1 MDFLA
6 EQSAFINAQ
15 VIPWVLRLVM
25 LGLGLSLTLADFKR
39 VIAFPK
45 AISIALIAQL
55 IGLPLTAFVL
65 IWIFNPAPAVAVGLI
80 ILAICPSGV
89 TSNAFT
95 FASRGDISLSV
106 TLTAV
111 TSTIT
116 VFTIPFLTFFALKT
130 FMDVA
135 ERPELP
141 VFQMFK
147 NLFFMTVLPVALGMV
162 IRYYKPEIA
171 KKAEEPIRKLV
182 LYLLYI
188 VLGLGLLSSWEVI
201 VSEIT
206 SIGLLVITM
215 NLLTMALGFWL
226 AKWFSLSA
234 PQVVTITYEVGVQNL
249 ALAFAITFNILQNPA
264 LAVSA
269 LIYAAIMPATA
280 LIFIRFARKMIESE
294 EAEQAVSRFGSYP
307 GLRPHT

>member
-1 MDFLA
+1 
-6 EQSAFINAQ
+6 
-15 VIPWVLRLVM
+15 M

-65 IWIFNPAPAVAVGLI
+65 VWIFDPVPAVAVGLV

-95 FASRGDISLSV
+95 FASRGDIPLSV

-116 VFTIPFLTFFALKT
+116 VFTIPFLTFLALKT
-130 FMDVA
+130 FMDA
-135 ERPELP
+135 DERPILP
-141 VFQMFK
+141 VFQMFR
-147 NLFFMTVLPVALGMV
+147 NLFFMTVLPVALGMI
-162 IRYYKPEIA
+162 IRYFKPEMA
-171 KKAEEPIRKLV
+171 KKTEEPIRKLV
-182 LYLLYI
+182 LYLLYV
-188 VLGLGLLSSWEVI
+188 VLGLGVLSSWDVI

-206 SIGLLVITM
+206 SIGPLVITM
-215 NLLTMALGFWL
+215 NLLTMAIGFWL
-226 AKWFSLSA
+226 AKWFGLSA

-264 LAVSA
+264 LAVAA

-280 LIFIRFARKMIESE
+280 LIFIRFARRLIESE
-294 EAEQAVSRFGSYP
+294 TAGKSV
-307 GLRPHT
+307 